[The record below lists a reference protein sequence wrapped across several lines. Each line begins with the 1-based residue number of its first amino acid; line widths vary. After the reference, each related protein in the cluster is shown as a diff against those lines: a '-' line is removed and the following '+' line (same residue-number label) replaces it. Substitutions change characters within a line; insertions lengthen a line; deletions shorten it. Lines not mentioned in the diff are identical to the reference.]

1 MPIPHDDELPSLD
14 TTELANVTG
23 GAGFD
28 MSTMLPLFMMM
39 RSRANAAASQ
49 PVPAP
54 TWKPKVMVNGVEQQG
69 TSTGNG
75 TTFTANASDA
85 E

>member
-1 MPIPHDDELPSLD
+1 MPCPHDDELPSLD

-39 RSRANAAASQ
+39 RNRARAASQ
-49 PVPAP
+49 PMPAP